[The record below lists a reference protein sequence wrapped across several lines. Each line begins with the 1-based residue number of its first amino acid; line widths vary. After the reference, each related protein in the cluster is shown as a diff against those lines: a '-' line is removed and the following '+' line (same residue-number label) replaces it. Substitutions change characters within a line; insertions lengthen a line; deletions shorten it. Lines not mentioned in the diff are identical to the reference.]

1 MTVWID
7 KMATSMAETYVK
19 WKKVSLFSK
28 DKATLVAAYNL
39 KVALFNTAT
48 VGVITV
54 VALAV
59 ITVLSFH
66 MTLLLGGLLL
76 IGRHLVSK
84 GLEQNCPSETAGWH
98 VNGLDLAGFVVWKNF
113 QRS

>member
-1 MTVWID
+1 MTVCID

-39 KVALFNTAT
+39 KAAAFNIAT
-48 VGVITV
+48 IGAITV

-59 ITVLSFH
+59 ITILSFH
-66 MTLLLGGLLL
+66 MTLLLGVLLL
-76 IGRHLVSK
+76 VGRHLVSK
-84 GLEQNCPSETAGWH
+84 SLEENGPPGSTGWNP
-98 VNGLDLAGFVVWKNF
+98 NGWDLAGFVIWKNF
-113 QRS
+113 QR